1 MREIITVATE
11 GDADAVTVFAHL
23 DERGCTARMVL
34 RFFKGDELVAVESIG
49 ADDMPEIAE
58 INVDGTWDLDA
69 LSMLLDEYDTEIEAE
84 SGALSLG
91 LAI

>member
-1 MREIITVATE
+1 MRHIITVATE

-23 DERGCTARMVL
+23 DERGCTARVAL
-34 RFFKGDELVAVESIG
+34 YFKKDGETFAAESIG
-49 ADDMPEIAE
+49 SDDMPEIAE
-58 INVDGTWDLDA
+58 INVDGAWDLDA

-84 SGALSLG
+84 SDALSLG